1 MEALVNNELLYAC
14 DVRFEENRLVIALA
28 DSNEISVPM
37 AWFPK
42 LYYAMPRQLLKWK
55 IVSRGMIIR
64 WPDLD
69 AEVSLNHFIN

>member
-1 MEALVNNELLYAC
+1 
-14 DVRFEENRLVIALA
+14 
-28 DSNEISVPM
+28 
-37 AWFPK
+37 
-42 LYYAMPRQLLKWK
+42 MPRQLLKWK